1 MNDKILNLTQHMA
14 TPDQVKAGVHEPVHK
29 DRIQSL
35 LNFVEIPTEMGMK
48 SRAEKLA
55 YYAAEDG
62 YVKAMIGGAPY
73 FMSHLEKALKAKG
86 IIPVYAFSARIST
99 ECEQADGSVKKVN
112 TFKHLGFY
120 EVN

>member
-1 MNDKILNLTQHMA
+1 MNDRILNLTQHFA
-14 TPDQVKAGVHEPVHK
+14 TADQVKVGVEEPVHK

-62 YVKAMIGGAPY
+62 YDKAMIGGAPY

-99 ECEQADGSVKKVN
+99 ECEQADGSVRKVN
-112 TFKHLGFY
+112 VFKHIGFY